1 MSEAFDVIVI
11 GAGPGGYVAAI
22 RAAQLGMKVVCI
34 DSRETLGGTC
44 LNIGCIPSKALLQST
59 AKFQAAGHEFADHGI
74 KLGSLEVDLEL
85 MLERKNSVVGQTT
98 KGIEYLFRK
107 NKVQFIQGKARLI
120 SGTQVE
126 VVRNNPGDE
135 GRVETLAA
143 RDIILAPGSRPIL
156 LPGVEVDGRVVV
168 TSTEALNLP
177 AVPRH
182 LVVIGGGYI
191 GLEIGSIWRRL
202 GSKVTVVEFKPRIA
216 EALDQD
222 LSTALQKELAAQ
234 GMGFHLNSRVER
246 VERQEGGATVTLVPV
261 AGGEPAQLEADVI
274 LVAVGRRPNSDGLG
288 LEALGIV
295 RDSRGTIEV
304 DEDFRTAI
312 PSVRAV
318 GDVIAGPMLA
328 HKASEEGI
336 AVAEKL
342 AGRYG
347 HVNYDAIPAVVY
359 THPEV
364 ATVGRTEE
372 QLNAENIEF
381 RFGRIPFSASG
392 RARANGYNTGFVKIL
407 ADARTDRILGAHII
421 GEEAGGLI
429 AELVLAMEFGAT
441 SEDIARTIHAHPT
454 LNETVMEAALAVDKR
469 AIHF

>member
-1 MSEAFDVIVI
+1 MSQEFDVIVI

-22 RAAQLGMKVVCI
+22 RAAQLGKRVVCV
-34 DSRETLGGTC
+34 DRRETLGGTC

-107 NKVQFIQGKARLI
+107 NRIAFIQGSARLV
-120 SGTQVE
+120 SGTEVE
-126 VVRNNPGDE
+126 VTRQGPGEE
-135 GRVETLAA
+135 GKLETLTAP
-143 RDIILAPGSRPIL
+143 DMIIATGSRPIQ
-156 LPGVEVDGRVVV
+156 LPGVEVDGRIIV
-168 TSTEALNLP
+168 TSTEALDLP

-182 LVVIGGGYI
+182 LVVIGGGAI

-202 GSKVTVVEFKPRIA
+202 GAKVTVVEFKPRIA
-216 EALDQD
+216 DALDHD
-222 LSTALQKELAAQ
+222 LSMSLQKELTAQ
-234 GMGFHLNSRVER
+234 GMSFHLNSRVER
-246 VERQEGGATVTLVPV
+246 VEKQEGGATLTLAPV
-261 AGGEPAQLEADVI
+261 AGGERFQLEADVV
-274 LVAVGRRPNSDGLG
+274 LVAVGRAPNTIGLG
-288 LEALGIV
+288 LDSLGIA

-304 DEDFRTAI
+304 DEQYRTNI

-336 AVAEKL
+336 AVAEML
-342 AGRYG
+342 AGGYG

-372 QLNAENIEF
+372 QLIAENIEF
-381 RFGRIPFSASG
+381 KFGRIPFSASG
-392 RARANGYNTGFVKIL
+392 RARANGYSAGFVKIL

-421 GEEAGGLI
+421 GEDAGSMI
-429 AELVLAMEFGAT
+429 AELVLAIEFGAS
-441 SEDIARTIHAHPT
+441 SEDLARTIHAHPT